1 MFSQSDTASNI
12 IVNWLAGFY
21 HSPFVLTVKIFL
33 GMYVAILIV
42 DLILL
47 LVLRGMGG
55 EIRTGLKGMNIPTT
69 SPSKMQKR
77 WAKVLARLESDDVS
91 QYKVAVIE
99 ADAIADEMLKGI
111 GYEGNTMSERLA
123 HVKPHQL
130 DGLEELLGAH
140 QIRNRI
146 VHEADF
152 ALDKKAAHETIKV
165 YENFLRYLEFM

>member
-1 MFSQSDTASNI
+1 MFSQSDTAADT

-33 GMYVAILIV
+33 GIYVAILIV

-47 LVLRGMGG
+47 LILRGLGD
-55 EIRTGLKGMNIPTT
+55 EIRTGLRGMNIPMT
-69 SPSKMQKR
+69 SPSKMKKR
-77 WAKVLARLESDDVS
+77 WDKVLARLESGDVS

-99 ADAIADEMLKGI
+99 ADAIADDILKGI

-140 QIRNRI
+140 QIRNQI

-152 ALDKKAAHETIKV
+152 ALDKKAAHETITI